1 MVIADQASERAL
13 LSKLRGPLLGYAV
26 VLITAVAGYRYIEG
40 WSALDAMWMVAITFT
55 TIGYGEVHPLSDA
68 GRYLT
73 LGLIGSGVSLHTYT
87 FTQVTRYFVE
97 GGFSEAL
104 QARRRKRIMAELNGH
119 FVVVG
124 MGRLG
129 RELAELLHLDGESVV
144 AIDELAVALDNYEH
158 AALKILGDASRD
170 GVLRAA
176 SIERARGLAVA
187 TGSTAVN
194 VFVVL
199 SARELNPNL
208 HILTRVDDPHASS
221 KALRAGADR
230 VFSPYRIGGIRM
242 AHALL
247 HPHAARFIEQAEA
260 RENPN
265 LWIRDVAIGERAP
278 CLGTLAE
285 ANLRQRYG
293 VMVVALR
300 RPNGVM
306 LPTPG
311 PDDALRPG
319 DVAVVA
325 GTPDAIHAF
334 SEAVSR

>member
-1 MVIADQASERAL
+1 MVIADETSERAL
-13 LSKLRGPLLGYAV
+13 FVKLRGPLLGYAL
-26 VLITAVAGYRYIEG
+26 VLAIAVLGYRWIEG
-40 WSALDAMWMVAITFT
+40 WGVLDSLWMVAITFT
-55 TIGYGEVHPLSDA
+55 TIGFGEVHPLSDS

-73 LGLIGSGVSLHTYT
+73 LGLIGAGVSLHTYT

-97 GGFSEAL
+97 GGFTASL
-104 QARRRKRIMAELNGH
+104 QARRRKRIMSQLNGH

-124 MGRLG
+124 LGRLG
-129 RELAELLHLDGESVV
+129 HEIAELLYHDGETVV
-144 AIDELAVALDNYEH
+144 VIDEREDVLEKH
-158 AALKILGDASRD
+158 ERTALKILGDASHD
-170 GVLRAA
+170 SVLHAA
-176 SIERARGLAVA
+176 AVSRARGLAVA

-199 SARELNPNL
+199 SARELNPDL
-208 HILTRVDDPHASS
+208 YILARVDEAGASS

-230 VFSPYRIGGIRM
+230 VFSPFRIGGIRM

-265 LWIRDVAIGERAP
+265 LWIRDVSIGPEAP
-278 CLGTLAE
+278 CLGRLVE
-285 ANLRQRYG
+285 SNLRQLYG

-300 RPNGVM
+300 RPDGEM
-306 LPTPG
+306 IPTPG
-311 PDDALRPG
+311 PDDELRPG

-325 GTPDAIHAF
+325 GTPGAIQAF
-334 SEAVSR
+334 ASAVSP

>member
-1 MVIADQASERAL
+1 MVIADQATERAL

-26 VLITAVAGYRYIEG
+26 VLITAVGGYRYLEG

-55 TIGYGEVHPLSDA
+55 TIGYGEVHPLTDQ

-73 LGLIGSGVSLHTYT
+73 LGIIGAGVSLHTYT

-97 GGFSEAL
+97 GGFTEAL
-104 QARRRKRIMAELNGH
+104 QARKRKRVMEELNGH

-129 RELAELLHLDGESVV
+129 QELAELLHLDGEVVV
-144 AIDELAVALDNYEH
+144 AIDESADALDSYDH

-176 SIERARGLAVA
+176 GVQRARGLAIA

-199 SARELNPNL
+199 SARELNPDL
-208 HILTRVDDPHASS
+208 HILARVDDSHASS

-265 LWIRDVAIGERAP
+265 LWIRDVPIGDSAP
-278 CLGTLAE
+278 CLGSLASI
-285 ANLRQRYG
+285 NLRQRFG

-300 RPNGVM
+300 RPDGEM
-306 LPTPG
+306 IPTPG
-311 PDDALRPG
+311 PNDDLRVG

-325 GTPDAIHAF
+325 GTPDAIQAF
-334 SEAVSR
+334 SEAVSY